1 MKRGYKKTEIG
12 EIPEEWEVTNLG
24 SLCDVVT
31 KGTTPTT
38 MGFSYQ
44 NDGVNFV
51 KVESITENGEFLPDL
66 FAHID
71 NKCHESFQRS
81 QLHEK
86 DVLFSI
92 AGAIG
97 RTAIVPKWILP
108 ANTNQALAIIRLK
121 KNFKVYPEYIV
132 KTLSS
137 PTIIDQSS
145 MLKGGAAQL
154 NMSLAQVQGLTI
166 PLPPLAEQ
174 KKIAEVLSSVDESI
188 RATQA
193 VIEQAKVLKQGMLNQ
208 LLTKGIG
215 HKKFKQTEIGE
226 IPEEWEIV
234 ELRSCGDWKGG
245 GTPSKNEPKYWE
257 NGTIHWVSSLEV
269 KEQYL
274 QNTTYKITEKAV
286 AETTAT
292 LVPKDSLLMVMR
304 SGILAHTFPVSMTI
318 FPLAINQDIKALI
331 PNSDFN
337 SYYLLSLLEKLSP
350 KILKE
355 CVKSGTTVQSVEFD
369 WLKSIQIPKPSL
381 AEQKKIGEK
390 IKYIDDSITY
400 SRNTLT
406 QLARIK
412 SGLMQDLLSGK
423 KRVKV

>member
-1 MKRGYKKTEIG
+1 MKRGYKETEIG

-24 SLCDVVT
+24 SLCEVIT

-44 NDGVNFV
+44 IDGINFV
-51 KVESITENGEFLPDL
+51 KVESITEHGEFLPVF

-71 NKCHESFQRS
+71 DKCHEAFKRS

-121 KNFKVYPEYIV
+121 KNSQVYPEYIV

-166 PLPPLAEQ
+166 PLPPLPEQ

-193 VIEQAKVLKQGMLNQ
+193 VIEQAKVLKQGMLNK

-215 HKKFKQTEIGE
+215 HKKFKQTEIGD
-226 IPEEWEIV
+226 IPVEWNVVKIGDV
-234 ELRSCGDWKGG
+234 SHKISNMVNIDLKTTYQELGIRSHCKGLFY
-245 GTPSKNEPKYWE
+245 KEP
-257 NGTIHWVSSLEV
+257 VSGLALGNKRVFWV
-269 KEQYL
+269 KENCL
-274 QNTTYKITEKAV
+274 IVNIVFAWEKAI
-286 AETTAT
+286 AITTDQEKGFI
-292 LVPKDSLLMVMR
+292 VSHRFPMFEPDIELLCLDYFWRVF
-304 SGILAHTFPVSMTI
+304 H
-318 FPLAINQDIKALI
+318 INYGH
-331 PNSDFN
+331 S
-337 SYYLLSLLEKLSP
+337 
-350 KILKE
+350 ILKE
-355 CVKSGTTVQSVEFD
+355 SSPGGAGRNRTLNQDLFLQGKIALPPIQEQIKIALILSNIDKVINQNAVQ
-369 WLKSIQIPKPSL
+369 L
-381 AEQKKIGEK
+381 AQQKK
-390 IKYIDDSITY
+390 
-400 SRNTLT
+400 
-406 QLARIK
+406 IK